1 MNTAEQILVIIL
13 ASALSL
19 FLILSIIVAVS
30 LIRLTKKMNAIADAA
45 QEVITKAHDI
55 ADKVEDVSDI
65 FKKTAGPLALGKYFM
80 NIVETVSKHKKGK

>member
-19 FLILSIIVAVS
+19 FLILSIIAAVS